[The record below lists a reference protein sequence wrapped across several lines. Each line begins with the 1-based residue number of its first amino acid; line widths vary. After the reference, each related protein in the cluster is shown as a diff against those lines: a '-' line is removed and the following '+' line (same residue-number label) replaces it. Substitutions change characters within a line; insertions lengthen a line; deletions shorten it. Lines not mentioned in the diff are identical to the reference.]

1 MAHYKYAVCWGGGA
15 GGFHGQFGS
24 GEKKGSEVGG
34 GESLFPI
41 EDEHKLL
48 DITKR
53 IRV

>member
-1 MAHYKYAVCWGGGA
+1 MAHYKYAVCWGGGR
-15 GGFHGQFGS
+15 GFPWAIWVRG
-24 GEKKGSEVGG
+24 KKRVRRG